1 MFHRFDFGER
11 WKFMPSLGVHHEH
24 SGKDAHRSDAVACSR
39 NCTLF
44 THVGSRVWWRS
55 WAVTANFHYAVACN
69 FGALMVPNRE
79 RIVVGM
85 TYNLIKKPRNT

>member
-11 WKFMPSLGVHHEH
+11 WKFMPSLGVYHEL
-24 SGKDAHRSDAVACSR
+24 SGKDARHGLPVACTCS
-39 NCTLF
+39 CTLF
-44 THVGSRVWWRS
+44 THIGSRVWWRS
-55 WAVTANFHYAVACN
+55 WAVTASFRYAVACN